1 MTDEIRDEP
10 QENSEAEGE
19 TSPYDEIIRGADT
32 LEEAL
37 RHTIRDR
44 GRMVWMMFVILILV
58 STANIYQLTI
68 PKNIPFIHNV
78 DSNGTVV
85 TRILRRPEE
94 ISSDDPGRRAF
105 IKRAIQDWI
114 QGARTRSIDRNLMSA
129 GINTALRLS
138 AGVVGVN
145 LSNEIR
151 KEDVFKRVTREKVY
165 VNMPKLPVPLAGD
178 TWQAEWEEEVRG
190 AENNMEI
197 RRENWSGSFQIAAQD
212 AWVTDLNIYGIR
224 VIDAHPAPLSK

>member
-10 QENSEAEGE
+10 QENPEAEGE

-37 RHTIRDR
+37 RRTIRDR
-44 GRMVWMMFVILILV
+44 GRMVWMMFVILVLV
-58 STANIYQLTI
+58 SSANIYQLTI
-68 PKNIPFIHNV
+68 PKNIPLIHNV

-94 ISSDDPGRRAF
+94 IPPDDPGRRAF
-105 IKRAIQDWI
+105 VKKAIQDWV
-114 QGARTRSIDRNLMSA
+114 QGAKTRSIDKVLMSK

-138 AGVVGVN
+138 AGVAAVN
-145 LSNEIR
+145 LSNSIQ
-151 KEDVFKRVTREKVY
+151 KEDVFKRVEREKVY
-165 VNMPKLPVPLAGD
+165 VNMPKFPVLLAGD

-190 AENNMEI
+190 AVSNMEM

-212 AWVTDLNIYGIR
+212 AWVTDLNPYGIKI
-224 VIDAHPAPLSK
+224 VDAHPAPLSK